1 MSSLRLNAASPVP
14 VFLQIVEGLRSQ
26 IAAGVYRPGERVPS
40 VRQQALALVV
50 NPNTVQRAYEELE
63 RQGLL
68 EGQRGI
74 GMVVAGEG
82 RPAAKQGASDSVAA
96 TLAGA
101 VETALAAGL
110 PRRRVDAMYRQ
121 AWADA
126 GADARTDESDEV
138 AT

>member
-1 MSSLRLNAASPVP
+1 MP

-40 VRQQALALVV
+40 VRQQALTLVV

-96 TLAGA
+96 VLSDA
-101 VETALAAGL
+101 VDKALAAGL

-126 GADARTDESDEV
+126 GAAAKADQPDEV
-138 AT
+138 ET